1 MTPLNFIRESRKWK
15 VFNKIAVYFS
25 RGGTII
31 GFFTGTVYVLLDI
44 YRNSE
49 ASLSSKIQADDIW
62 PLFTGLLLV
71 LVAAFPAFLYYV
83 WFFQIAPFIDKS
95 VYDPSARDIDE
106 YYRGTF
112 RTDYFKI
119 IGLGIVLISGLML
132 LVVSLS
138 DYEPITKIAT
148 NLDKGFFKGFWVA
161 LPTLLL
167 LLCIGLFALLV
178 KALPDL
184 FFEQE
189 EESTVEEP
197 LINAATGKSLGILTF
212 EDLSLLPNPK
222 LAILSERAP
231 TWLSRE
237 INKHQLAESYDY
249 PSFLKEYQSIDGLD
263 ENAIREKFNRMPHRR
278 LIKGSYS
285 EEDGKLHL
293 HSEIKDRSTHKTL
306 KVIEVDVPLEEMSK
320 GVKELT
326 EKVLGWLAREDKKEL
341 NLEQNPISYRAFL
354 HLEKAKEFYHDS
366 SIFMG
371 ELEKA
376 LDIDPDYFEPKIL
389 RVGYYFNLQDL
400 GQADACLKELENSIE
415 KWDSRQ
421 KNLILLY
428 RSLLKLDYA
437 SAYQHMKEE
446 YFLAPRDLQTNSS
459 VMSMA
464 LFYVNKPSDMEAYF
478 EQIPMSKEEI
488 RQSDFC
494 RDRLYLR
501 AWSQVLSKQFHAAL
515 DLLRPH
521 IQAPGYRR
529 LKEVFL
535 TALIRS
541 RQFKKIEEAVKNFEL
556 LDQTEP
562 ETLAKLYLKMG
573 TEFLLINEPNR
584 ARLYLQRIS
593 RLPKTDIQSH
603 TRASA
608 LFYSEDYSGFLDLYE
623 EERQKNAAWT
633 LQQETSS
640 WIAIALAKTGKRK
653 DAEELFTGQE
663 EQANSAVSY
672 AEAQFQLLSGHEEKA
687 MKLLRT
693 SLDQGHY
700 YTRSSFA
707 NDPLLDRLHNRSDFH
722 QLLRLRH

>member
-44 YRNSE
+44 YSE
-49 ASLSSKIQADDIW
+49 DGERISGA
-62 PLFTGLLLV
+62 LFLGLVFFLI
-71 LVAAFPAFLYYV
+71 AAFPAFLYYV
-83 WFFQIAPFIDKS
+83 WFFQITPYIDKS
-95 VYDPSARDIDE
+95 VYDPAARDIDE

-112 RTDYFKI
+112 RKDYFKL
-119 IGLGIVLISGLML
+119 IGLGIVLISGSL
-132 LVVSLS
+132 LSVISLS
-138 DYEPITKIAT
+138 GYEPISRIAT
-148 NLDKGFFKGFWVA
+148 HLDPAFFQGFWIV
-161 LPTLLL
+161 LPSLLL
-167 LLCIGLFALLV
+167 LLCIGIFVLLK

-184 FFEQE
+184 FLE
-189 EESTVEEP
+189 EEEEQISPAPLSSTA
-197 LINAATGKSLGILTF
+197 NGKSLGILAF
-212 EDLSLLPNPK
+212 EDLSLHSNPK

-263 ENAIREKFNRMPHRR
+263 EHAIREKFNRMPHRR

-293 HSEIKDRSTHKTL
+293 HSEIKDRSSHRTL
-306 KVIEVDVPLEEMSK
+306 KVIEVDVPVEEMSK
-320 GVKELT
+320 GVKQLT
-326 EKVLGWLAREDKKEL
+326 ERVLGWLAREDKKEL

-376 LDIDPDYFEPKIL
+376 LEIDPDYFEPKIL
-389 RVGYYFNLQDL
+389 RVGYYFNLQNLD
-400 GQADACLKELENSIE
+400 QADTCLKELENSIE

-428 RSLLKLDYA
+428 RSLLQLDYA

-478 EQIPMSKEEI
+478 DQIPMSKEEI

-501 AWSQVLSKQFHAAL
+501 AWSQVLNKQFHAAL

-593 RLPKTDIQSH
+593 RLASNSIQSH
-603 TRASA
+603 TQASA
-608 LFYSEDYSGFLDLYE
+608 LFYSEDYSAFLELYLQ
-623 EERQKNAAWT
+623 EREKDVAWT
-633 LQQETSS
+633 GQHETIS
-640 WIAIALAKTGKRK
+640 WQAIALNKMGRLKE
-653 DAEELFTGQE
+653 AEMLFDE
-663 EQANSAVSY
+663 HKEQANSAVSY
-672 AEAQFQLLSGHEEKA
+672 AEAQYQVIAGQEEKA

-693 SLDQGHY
+693 ALDQGHY